1 MAQSSIPFI
10 LHNYKGYRFFTEILP
25 FIGSNSL
32 GPFAETII
40 NSVKLMLQS
49 LGGNGAAQDP
59 DRRHLNSQLNQDTK
73 SDLRTLLTRLM
84 ELCPKTAS
92 NA

>member
-1 MAQSSIPFI
+1 
-10 LHNYKGYRFFTEILP
+10 
-25 FIGSNSL
+25 
-32 GPFAETII
+32 
-40 NSVKLMLQS
+40 MLQS

-59 DRRHLNSQLNQDTK
+59 DRRQLNSQLNQDTK